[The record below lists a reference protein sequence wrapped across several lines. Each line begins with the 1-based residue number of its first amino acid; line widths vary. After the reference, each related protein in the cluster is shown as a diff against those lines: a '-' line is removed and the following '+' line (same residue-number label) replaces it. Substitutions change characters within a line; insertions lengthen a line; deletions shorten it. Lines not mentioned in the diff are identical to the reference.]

1 MINRFSLSQSLPLG
15 FEVTSREGCRTAG
28 EYPCIGQMAIYSTQH
43 VSSKPCHVG
52 GKEITG
58 PRTEQGIS
66 SLIVLLY
73 LLLWRCHI
81 PAIPV
86 RYAQD
91 HVHVVF
97 HSWAALPAPR
107 GYASAGFCRH
117 FKGHGDKEHIS
128 HPYYL
133 EKQDVGEFFLG
144 QDEILQRTT
153 HDPLMP
159 LAGAGEDP
167 PR

>member
-1 MINRFSLSQSLPLG
+1 MWVARKS
-15 FEVTSREGCRTAG
+15 
-28 EYPCIGQMAIYSTQH
+28 
-43 VSSKPCHVG
+43 
-52 GKEITG
+52 TG
-58 PRTEQGIS
+58 PRTVQGMS

-73 LLLWRCHI
+73 VLLWRCHI

-117 FKGHGDKEHIS
+117 FKGQGDKEHIS